1 MLIKS
6 NVSKNSLVPLEC
18 KWKFVEPLSLF
29 TLMGDERQGL
39 ECRINLG
46 IPHLALM
53 AFDKQDGMSFSEIA
67 KCGLMWAIEKQ
78 CMCAL
83 VAGHDNTMESQ

>member
-1 MLIKS
+1 M
-6 NVSKNSLVPLEC
+6 
-18 KWKFVEPLSLF
+18 EPSSLF

-53 AFDKQDGMSFSEIA
+53 AFDERDGMSFPEMT
-67 KCGLMWAIEKQ
+67 KCGLVWAIKKQ
-78 CMCAL
+78 HVCAL
-83 VAGHDNTMESQ
+83 VVGHDNTMDS

>member
-1 MLIKS
+1 MLTES
-6 NVSKNSLVPLEC
+6 NVSPNSFVELEC
-18 KWKFVEPLSLF
+18 KWKFVELSSLF

-67 KCGLMWAIEKQ
+67 KCGLMWAIKKQ
-78 CMCAL
+78 CMHAL
-83 VAGHDNTMESQ
+83 VAGHDNTMDS